1 MSAIL
6 HAPKLTL
13 PPDEALC
20 VGEAYEAAE
29 VILEYGSG
37 GSTVM
42 AGAMPDKTVFSV
54 ESDPKWLADMV
65 AWFAANPP
73 RATVHMH
80 HGDIGPTKA
89 WGHPVNDASFRAW
102 PSYPLSVWHRPDF
115 RHPDVVLIDGR
126 FRAACFLAA
135 QFLVTRPT
143 TVLIDDYIDRGAYH
157 KVTEIAGEP
166 EMIGRMAR
174 FQIIPRPVPPERLLW
189 IMETFLR
196 PL

>member
-1 MSAIL
+1 M
-6 HAPKLTL
+6 
-13 PPDEALC
+13 
-20 VGEAYEAAE
+20 
-29 VILEYGSG
+29 
-37 GSTVM
+37 
-42 AGAMPDKTVFSV
+42 
-54 ESDPKWLADMV
+54 
-65 AWFAANPP
+65 
-73 RATVHMH
+73 
-80 HGDIGPTKA
+80 
-89 WGHPVNDASFRAW
+89 
-102 PSYPLSVWHRPDF
+102 
-115 RHPDVVLIDGR
+115 

-135 QFLVTRPT
+135 QFLVTRPA